1 MSRIS
6 APEPAA
12 TAEAVGRDRQIP
24 PRVEVILRRSRFSVF
39 AGLAGW
45 LLAAG
50 LAVALFTLWQAT
62 EDYFDTSKGLTES
75 FFSGDED
82 ADEKIAIINVDG
94 VIMEG
99 DGYVKKQID
108 RVRDDEDVK
117 AVVLRID
124 SPGGTVTGSDYI
136 FHHLRRLRDE
146 RDLPI
151 VVSMGG
157 MATSG
162 GYYVAMAVGST
173 ERTIFAEPTTT
184 TGSIGVIVPH
194 YDLSGLLAEYKVK
207 DDSVATHPRK
217 QMLSMTRPMNEE
229 ERKLIEDYIGDSFER
244 FKAIVR
250 EGRPGYQ
257 SDPGKLDAL
266 ATGEIFTAT
275 KAKELGL
282 VDEIGFVEEAIERAA
297 ELAKLPANLK
307 DVRVIEYDRPFNIA
321 SELGLAESRSA
332 DPLSAMLEVSAPRA
346 YYLSSTLPHM
356 AATPRA
362 D

>member
-1 MSRIS
+1 MSRI
-6 APEPAA
+6 PASEQA
-12 TAEAVGRDRQIP
+12 TTAEAAGRDRSLP
-24 PRVEVILRRSRFSVF
+24 PRVEVILRRSKFSVF
-39 AGLAGW
+39 AGWAGW
-45 LLAAG
+45 ILAAG
-50 LAVALFTLWQAT
+50 LAIGLFTLWSAT
-62 EDYFDTSKGLTES
+62 KDYFDTSKGLTES
-75 FFSGDED
+75 FHSGDEN
-82 ADEKIAIINVDG
+82 ADEKIAIIHVDG
-94 VIMEG
+94 VIVEG

-108 RVRDDEDVK
+108 RIRDDEDVK

-184 TGSIGVIVPH
+184 TGSIGVIMPH
-194 YDLSGLLAEYKVK
+194 YDVSGLLAEYKVK
-207 DDSVATHPRK
+207 DDSVSTHPRK
-217 QMLSMTRPMNEE
+217 QMLSMTRPMNDE
-229 ERKLIEDYIGDSFER
+229 ERKLVESYIGDSFER

-257 SDPGKLDAL
+257 SDPPKLDAL
-266 ATGEIFTAT
+266 ATGEIFAAS

-282 VDEIGFVEEAIERAA
+282 VDEIGFIEEAIERAA

-307 DVRVIEYDRPFNIA
+307 DVRVVEYNRPFSVA
-321 SELGLAESRSA
+321 SELGLVQSRSA
-332 DPLSAMLEVSAPRA
+332 DPLSAMLEASAPRA
-346 YYLSSTLPHM
+346 YYLSSTLPHL
-356 AATPRA
+356 AATRRA

>member
-1 MSRIS
+1 MATERT
-6 APEPAA
+6 PAA
-12 TAEAVGRDRQIP
+12 SEAVERERSLP
-24 PRVEVILRRSRFSVF
+24 PRVEVVLRRSRFSVF
-39 AGLAGW
+39 AGWSGWILA
-45 LLAAG
+45 LG
-50 LAVALFTLWQAT
+50 LAIGLFSLWTAT
-62 EDYFDTSKGLTES
+62 EDYFDTTDGISEE
-75 FFSGDED
+75 FFSGEHD
-82 ADEKIAIINVDG
+82 ASEKIAIIAVDG

-108 RVRDDEDVK
+108 RVRKDEDVK

-124 SPGGTVTGSDYI
+124 SPGGTVTGSDYL

-146 RDLPI
+146 RKLPV

-162 GYYVAMAVGST
+162 GYYVAMSVGSV

-194 YDLSGLLAEYKVK
+194 YDVSGLLAEHKIK

-217 QMLSMTRPMNEE
+217 QMLSMTRAMSDED
-229 ERKLIEDYIGDSFER
+229 RKLVEAYIADSFDR

-250 EGRPGYQ
+250 EGRPAYQ
-257 SDPGKLDAL
+257 KDPKKLDEL
-266 ATGEIFTAT
+266 ATGQIFTAT
-275 KAKELGL
+275 QAKANGL

-297 ELAKLPANLK
+297 ELAKLPANLEG
-307 DVRVIEYDRPFNIA
+307 VRVVEYDRPFDLGD
-321 SELGLAESRSA
+321 ELGLMQGRSA
-332 DPLSAMLEVSAPRA
+332 DPLSALLDLSAPRA
-346 YYLSSTLPHM
+346 YYLTSTLPHL
-356 AATPRA
+356 AATRRA